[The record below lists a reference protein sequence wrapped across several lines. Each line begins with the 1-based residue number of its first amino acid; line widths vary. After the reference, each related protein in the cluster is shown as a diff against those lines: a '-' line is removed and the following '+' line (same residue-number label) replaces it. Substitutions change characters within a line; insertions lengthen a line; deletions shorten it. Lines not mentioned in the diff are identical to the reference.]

1 MPDEFGELEAECS
14 ILPAWFVPRM
24 MGDVWSFALLTTDR
38 VAILISTITSV
49 DQAKDGSIWLTV
61 DLLRDDDFWAL
72 RLRERGW
79 RILTAPTSRTTASIN
94 ASLIVA
100 ALEIADT

>member
-24 MGDVWSFALLTTDR
+24 MGDVWSFALLTTDK
-38 VAILISTITSV
+38 VAILISSITSV

-61 DLLRDDDFWAL
+61 DLLPDDNAWAFGL
-72 RLRERGW
+72 AKRGW
-79 RILTAPTSRTTASIN
+79 QILTAPTSRTTASIN
-94 ASLIVA
+94 ASNIIA